1 MDSCKCG
8 LGKSVDHESVLKT
21 NTLEIKRLR
30 WSEPFKVAKTKVI
43 GLLEKNIS
51 ITACI
56 GRDVSNLESK
66 LAEYKNKKGIRKGS
80 QLGPREVHP
89 DVLGNR
95 KNRGAKRNPE
105 ELQRERN
112 RLAEIKK
119 GRREKGINK
128 EIKEL
133 KRKIR
138 KIESKTGEWRE
149 SNTAPT
155 KAKLLERYQKKL
167 EKLQKGKYLQKK

>member
-43 GLLEKNIS
+43 GILEKNIS

-66 LAEYKNKKGIRKGS
+66 LAEYKNKKGIRRGS
-80 QLGPREVHP
+80 QLGPRKMHP
-89 DVLGNR
+89 DVMGNR

-119 GRREKGINK
+119 RRRGKSINK
-128 EIKEL
+128 EIKKL
-133 KRKIR
+133 KKKI
-138 KIESKTGEWRE
+138 KKLEESTDPEWRGH
-149 SNTAPT
+149 SAQN
-155 KAKLLERYQKKL
+155 KAALLERWNKKL
-167 EKLQKGKYLQKK
+167 NRLRNNSK